1 MCQTPSRAAAILEF
15 WFGAPGDPAH
25 GCFQPRW
32 FKPDVEFDAEIRR
45 RFLAD
50 VEAASSGAL
59 DAWAETPDGALALL
73 ILLDQFPRNLFR
85 GSPRAYA
92 TDARARAVADS
103 AIAAGHDR
111 GMPACRRLFLYL
123 PFGHSE
129 QLGDQE
135 RGVALFE
142 AIPAEAG
149 FDGETR
155 AASVRSAHRHREII
169 ARFGRFPHRNAA
181 LGRTTTAEEEAFLR
195 EPNSSF

>member
-1 MCQTPSRAAAILEF
+1 MSEAPSRAAAILEF
-15 WFGAPGDPAH
+15 WFGAPGDPGH

-32 FKPDVEFDAEIRR
+32 FKPPAEFDAEIRR

-50 VEAASSGAL
+50 VEAASSDAL
-59 DAWAETPDGALALL
+59 DAWAETADGALALL

-85 GSPRAYA
+85 GSPRAYLA
-92 TDARARAVADS
+92 DARARRVADA

-111 GMPACRRLFLYL
+111 AMAGCARLFLYL

-129 QLGDQE
+129 DLRDQD
-135 RGVALFE
+135 RAVSLFE
-142 AIPAEAG
+142 GIPADAG
-149 FDGETR
+149 FDEETR
-155 AASVRSAHRHREII
+155 TASVRSAHRHREII

-181 LGRTTTAEEEAFLR
+181 LGRTTTPEEEAFLR